1 MLSLQNNQEQLKHD
15 QVMSL
20 VFLVVLVPLSYAAPF
35 ITILFAG
42 VPNQDQSG
50 LNCFEA
56 NVLLFG
62 SRELAA
68 SALPPCYPGPI
79 RCQLVS

>member
-1 MLSLQNNQEQLKHD
+1 MLSLQDNQEQLKHD
-15 QVMSL
+15 QV
-20 VFLVVLVPLSYAAPF
+20 FLVVLVPLSSAAF
-35 ITILFAG
+35 TIYHHLTG